1 MLEGYEKE
9 VKRLKEHIAKLS
21 WYMRGGVTYEQL
33 MQMCLSDIS
42 RFTDNSLSKRS
53 HRGLA
58 RRDRRARPSMGRRRP
73 ECRSERPFLV
83 HLDAIQRHGRPVH
96 WFTRPPRVG
105 A

>member
-42 RFTDNSLSKRS
+42 RFTDVIDENMELSKKAKQ
-53 HRGLA
+53 LI
-58 RRDRRARPSMGRRRP
+58 
-73 ECRSERPFLV
+73 L
-83 HLDAIQRHGRPVH
+83 
-96 WFTRPPRVG
+96 
-105 A
+105 